1 MRKDLKL
8 NLGILAMI
16 FVSFM
21 SLIACDRQDDLYLI
35 GKHRVSE
42 EVDDNGVGVAF
53 EMDSD
58 SLEDEIEE
66 IYFEASEWDEE
77 EMNADL

>member
-1 MRKDLKL
+1 MMR
-8 NLGILAMI
+8 NVIGIATVLI
-16 FVSFM
+16 VL
-21 SLIACDRQDDLYLI
+21 SLTLSSCDRQDELYLI

-53 EMDSD
+53 KMDSD

-77 EMNADL
+77 DMNADL